1 MGLSSVES
9 FEYSLKNVKW
19 SIFLFTFCRMAVLT
33 NKEQKLKVM
42 NENKIRETCMADPE
56 RGFRMLMETYQSSI
70 YWHIRRMVVS
80 HEDAEDVLQE
90 TFIKVFR
97 YLDDFRAESS
107 LSTWIYR
114 IATNEC
120 LRFLDR
126 RKEQTVS
133 TEEIQEELQNKLMAS
148 EYVDYDNAMEVKFQK
163 AILTLPEKQ
172 RLVFNLRYY
181 DELKYE
187 EISRITDTK
196 VETLKAN
203 YYFAKEKIKEYMT
216 NN

>member
-1 MGLSSVES
+1 M
-9 FEYSLKNVKW
+9 
-19 SIFLFTFCRMAVLT
+19 IHDDI
-33 NKEQKLKVM
+33 
-42 NENKIRETCMADPE
+42 IRETCRTNLE
-56 RGFRMLMETYQSSI
+56 QGFRLLVEKFKSPM

-97 YLDDFRAESS
+97 YLDDFRYECSF
-107 LSTWIYR
+107 STWLYR

-120 LRFLDR
+120 IRFLNH
-126 RKEQTVS
+126 RKEQAVS
-133 TEEIQEELQNKLMAS
+133 DEEIHEELMEKLMAS
-148 EYVDYDNAMEVKFQK
+148 EYVDYDNAMEVKFQQ
-163 AILTLPEKQ
+163 ALLTLPEKQ

-187 EISRITDTK
+187 EISQITDTK

-203 YYFAKEKIKEYMT
+203 YHFAKEKIKNFMI

>member
-1 MGLSSVES
+1 
-9 FEYSLKNVKW
+9 
-19 SIFLFTFCRMAVLT
+19 
-33 NKEQKLKVM
+33 M
-42 NENKIRETCMADPE
+42 NEDKIRETCLKNADV
-56 RGFRMLMETYQSSI
+56 GFRMLVEKFQSPM

-90 TFIKVFR
+90 TFIKIFR
-97 YLDDFRAESS
+97 HLDDFREECS
-107 LSTWIYR
+107 LSTWVYR

-120 LRFLDR
+120 IRFLNR
-126 RKEQTVS
+126 RKEQAVS
-133 TEEIQEELQNKLMAS
+133 SEEIQEDLMNKLMAS
-148 EYVDYDNAMEVKFQK
+148 EYVDYDDAMEVKFQK

-187 EISRITDTK
+187 EISKITDTK

-203 YYFAKEKIKEYMT
+203 YYFAKEKIKEYMI

>member
-1 MGLSSVES
+1 M
-9 FEYSLKNVKW
+9 
-19 SIFLFTFCRMAVLT
+19 TD
-33 NKEQKLKVM
+33 
-42 NENKIRETCMADPE
+42 ENKIREICAKDPE
-56 RGFRMLMETYQSSI
+56 RGFRMLVAEYQSSM

-80 HEDAEDVLQE
+80 HEDAQDVLQE
-90 TFIKVFR
+90 AFIRIFR
-97 YLDDFRAESS
+97 HLNDFRAESS
-107 LSTWIYR
+107 LTTWIYR
-114 IATNEC
+114 ITTNEC

-126 RKEQTVS
+126 RHKEMIS
-133 TEEIQEELQNKLMAS
+133 SEEVQADLINKLMAS
-148 EYVDYDNAMEVKFQK
+148 EYVDYEDAMQVKFQQ

-187 EISRITDTK
+187 DISRITGTK

-203 YYFAKEKIKEYMT
+203 YYLAKEKIKEYML

>member
-1 MGLSSVES
+1 
-9 FEYSLKNVKW
+9 
-19 SIFLFTFCRMAVLT
+19 
-33 NKEQKLKVM
+33 M
-42 NENKIRETCMADPE
+42 NEDKMRETCMTDPE
-56 RGFRMLMETYQSSI
+56 LGFRWLVEKFQSPM

-90 TFIKVFR
+90 TFIKIFR
-97 YLDDFRAESS
+97 HLDDFRAESS
-107 LSTWIYR
+107 LSTWVYR
-114 IATNEC
+114 ITTNEC
-120 LRFLDR
+120 IRFLNR
-126 RKEQTVS
+126 RKEETIS
-133 TEEIQEELQNKLMAS
+133 TEEVQADLMNKLMAS

-172 RLVFNLRYY
+172 RIVFNLRYY

>member
-1 MGLSSVES
+1 M
-9 FEYSLKNVKW
+9 
-19 SIFLFTFCRMAVLT
+19 
-33 NKEQKLKVM
+33 M
-42 NENKIRETCMADPE
+42 NDEKICEWCAKDLE
-56 RGFRMLMETYQSSI
+56 AGFRMLMEKYQQPV
-70 YWHIRRMVVS
+70 YGHIRRMVIS
-80 HEDAEDVLQE
+80 HDDAEDVMQE
-90 TFIKVFR
+90 TFIKIFR
-97 YLDDFRAESS
+97 HLDNFRADSS

-120 LRFLDR
+120 LRFLN
-126 RKEQTVS
+126 RKKELAIS
-133 TEEIQEELQNKLMAS
+133 TEEVQADLVEKLMAS
-148 EYVDYDNAMEVKFQK
+148 EYVDYDNAMEVKFQQ

-203 YYFAKEKIKEYMT
+203 YHFAKEKIKEYMT
-216 NN
+216 KI

>member
-1 MGLSSVES
+1 
-9 FEYSLKNVKW
+9 
-19 SIFLFTFCRMAVLT
+19 
-33 NKEQKLKVM
+33 M
-42 NENKIRETCMADPE
+42 NDEKICEACLVQPDV
-56 RGFRMLMETYQSSI
+56 GFRMLVDKYQSPM

-90 TFIKVFR
+90 TFIKIFR
-97 YLDDFRAESS
+97 HLDGFKAESS

-114 IATNEC
+114 ITTNEC
-120 LRFLDR
+120 IRFLNR
-126 RKEQTVS
+126 RKEQTIS
-133 TEEIQEELQNKLMAS
+133 TEEVQADLMNKLMAS
-148 EYVDYDNAMEVKFQK
+148 EYIDYDNAMEVKFQK

-172 RLVFNLRYY
+172 RIVFNLRYY

-187 EISRITDTK
+187 EISKITDTK

>member
-1 MGLSSVES
+1 
-9 FEYSLKNVKW
+9 
-19 SIFLFTFCRMAVLT
+19 
-33 NKEQKLKVM
+33 M
-42 NENKIRETCMADPE
+42 NEEKIRETCQADPE
-56 RGFRMLMETYQSSI
+56 RGFRMLVEKYQRSI

-90 TFIKVFR
+90 TFIRIFK
-97 YLDDFRAESS
+97 YLNEFRADSS

-120 LRFLDR
+120 YRFLDKK
-126 RKEQTVS
+126 KEILVS
-133 TEEIQEELQNKLMAS
+133 TEEIQADLMNKLMTS
-148 EYVDYDNAMEVKFQK
+148 EYVDYDNEMEVKFQQ

-181 DELKYE
+181 DELSYE
-187 EISRITDTK
+187 EICQITDTK
-196 VETLKAN
+196 VDTLKAN
-203 YYFAKEKIKEYMT
+203 YHFAKEKIKKYMI

>member
-1 MGLSSVES
+1 M
-9 FEYSLKNVKW
+9 
-19 SIFLFTFCRMAVLT
+19 IHDDI
-33 NKEQKLKVM
+33 
-42 NENKIRETCMADPE
+42 IRETCRTNLE
-56 RGFRMLMETYQSSI
+56 QGFRLLVEKFKSPM

-97 YLDDFRAESS
+97 YLDDFRYECSF
-107 LSTWIYR
+107 STWLYR

-120 LRFLDR
+120 IRFLNH

-133 TEEIQEELQNKLMAS
+133 DEEIHEELMEKLMAS
-148 EYVDYDNAMEVKFQK
+148 EYVDYDNAMEVKFQQ
-163 AILTLPEKQ
+163 ALLTLPEKQ

-187 EISRITDTK
+187 EISQITDTK

-203 YYFAKEKIKEYMT
+203 YHFAKEKIKKFMI

>member
-1 MGLSSVES
+1 
-9 FEYSLKNVKW
+9 
-19 SIFLFTFCRMAVLT
+19 
-33 NKEQKLKVM
+33 M
-42 NENKIRETCMADPE
+42 NEEKIRETCQADPE
-56 RGFRMLMETYQSSI
+56 RGFRMLVEKYQRSI

-90 TFIKVFR
+90 TFIRIFK
-97 YLDDFRAESS
+97 YLNEFRADSS

-120 LRFLDR
+120 YRFLDKK
-126 RKEQTVS
+126 KEILVS
-133 TEEIQEELQNKLMAS
+133 TEEIQADLMNKLMTS
-148 EYVDYDNAMEVKFQK
+148 EYVDYDNEMEVKFQQ

-181 DELKYE
+181 DELSYE
-187 EISRITDTK
+187 EISQITDTK
-196 VETLKAN
+196 VDTLKAN
-203 YYFAKEKIKEYMT
+203 YHFAKEKIKKYMI

>member
-1 MGLSSVES
+1 M
-9 FEYSLKNVKW
+9 
-19 SIFLFTFCRMAVLT
+19 
-33 NKEQKLKVM
+33 M
-42 NENKIRETCMADPE
+42 NEDKIRETCMVNLE
-56 RGFRMLMETYQSSI
+56 QGFRMLVEKYQSSI
-70 YWHIRRMVVS
+70 YWHIRRMVIS
-80 HEDAEDVLQE
+80 HEDAQDVLQE
-90 TFIKVFR
+90 TFIR
-97 YLDDFRAESS
+97 IFRAMDNFREESS

-120 LRFLDR
+120 LRFLNR
-126 RKEQTVS
+126 RKEQALS
-133 TEEIQEELQNKLMAS
+133 TEEVQEELMNKLMAS
-148 EYVDYDNAMEVKFQK
+148 DYVDYENAMEVKFQQ
-163 AILTLPEKQ
+163 AILQLPEKQ

>member
-1 MGLSSVES
+1 MIDED
-9 FEYSLKNVKW
+9 K
-19 SIFLFTFCRMAVLT
+19 M
-33 NKEQKLKVM
+33 
-42 NENKIRETCMADPE
+42 RETCLTDPE
-56 RGFRMLMETYQSSI
+56 RGFRLLVEKYQSPI
-70 YWHIRRMVVS
+70 YWHIRRTVVS

-90 TFIKVFR
+90 TFIRIFR
-97 YLDDFRAESS
+97 HLDDFREESS
-107 LSTWIYR
+107 MQTWIYR

-120 LRFLDR
+120 IRFLNR
-126 RKEQTVS
+126 RKEQAVS
-133 TEEIQEELQNKLMAS
+133 TEEVQADLLNKLMAS
-148 EYVDYDNAMEVKFQK
+148 EYVDYDNAMEVKFQR

-196 VETLKAN
+196 VDTLKAN
-203 YYFAKEKIKEYMT
+203 YHFAKEKIKEYMI

>member
-1 MGLSSVES
+1 M
-9 FEYSLKNVKW
+9 
-19 SIFLFTFCRMAVLT
+19 I
-33 NKEQKLKVM
+33 
-42 NENKIRETCMADPE
+42 NEDIIRETCRTDLE
-56 RGFRMLMETYQSSI
+56 QGFRLLVEKFKSPM

-97 YLDDFRAESS
+97 YLDDFRYECSF
-107 LSTWIYR
+107 STWLYR

-120 LRFLDR
+120 LRLLDK
-126 RKEQTVS
+126 RKDHVVSSEEMQTDLV
-133 TEEIQEELQNKLMAS
+133 EKLMAS
-148 EYVDYDNAMEVKFQK
+148 EYVDYDDAMEVKFQK
-163 AILTLPEKQ
+163 AILALPEKQ

-187 EISRITDTK
+187 EISKITDTK

-203 YYFAKEKIKEYMT
+203 YHFAKERIKKYMI

>member
-1 MGLSSVES
+1 MDEDKIC
-9 FEYSLKNVKW
+9 ETYRKD
-19 SIFLFTFCRMAVLT
+19 A
-33 NKEQKLKVM
+33 EQ
-42 NENKIRETCMADPE
+42 
-56 RGFRMLMETYQSSI
+56 GFRLLMEKFQKPI
-70 YWHIRRMVVS
+70 YWHIRRMVIS

-90 TFIKVFR
+90 AFIRIFR
-97 YLDDFRAESS
+97 YLDDFREECS
-107 LSTWIYR
+107 LSTWVYR

-120 LRFLDR
+120 IRFLNR
-126 RKEQTVS
+126 RKEQAVS
-133 TEEIQEELQNKLMAS
+133 SEEIKEDLMNKLMAS
-148 EYVDYDNAMEVKFQK
+148 EYVDYENEMEVKFQQ

-203 YYFAKEKIKEYMT
+203 YYFAKEKIKEYMI

>member
-1 MGLSSVES
+1 M
-9 FEYSLKNVKW
+9 
-19 SIFLFTFCRMAVLT
+19 I
-33 NKEQKLKVM
+33 
-42 NENKIRETCMADPE
+42 NEDIIRETCRTDLE
-56 RGFRMLMETYQSSI
+56 QGFCLLVEKFKSPM

-97 YLDDFRAESS
+97 YLDDFRYECSF
-107 LSTWIYR
+107 STWLYR

-120 LRFLDR
+120 LRLLDK
-126 RKEQTVS
+126 RKDHVVSSEEMQTDLV
-133 TEEIQEELQNKLMAS
+133 EKLMAS
-148 EYVDYDNAMEVKFQK
+148 EYVDYDDAMEVKFQK

-187 EISRITDTK
+187 EISKITDTK

-203 YYFAKEKIKEYMT
+203 YHFAKERIKKYMI

>member
-1 MGLSSVES
+1 MDEDKIC
-9 FEYSLKNVKW
+9 ETYRKD
-19 SIFLFTFCRMAVLT
+19 A
-33 NKEQKLKVM
+33 EQ
-42 NENKIRETCMADPE
+42 
-56 RGFRMLMETYQSSI
+56 GFRLLMEKFQRPI
-70 YWHIRRMVVS
+70 YWHIRRMVIS

-90 TFIKVFR
+90 TFIRIYR
-97 YLDDFRAESS
+97 YLDDFREECS
-107 LSTWIYR
+107 LSTWVYR

-120 LRFLDR
+120 IRFLNR
-126 RKEQTVS
+126 RKEQAVS
-133 TEEIQEELQNKLMAS
+133 SEEIQEDLMNKLMAS
-148 EYVDYDNAMEVKFQK
+148 EYVDYENEMEVKFQQ

-203 YYFAKEKIKEYMT
+203 HYFAKEKIQEYMI

>member
-1 MGLSSVES
+1 MQNTGTFILL
-9 FEYSLKNVKW
+9 FR
-19 SIFLFTFCRMAVLT
+19 IFKFKETKTEKQRMIT
-33 NKEQKLKVM
+33 ED
-42 NENKIRETCMADPE
+42 KIRETYMTDPE
-56 RGFRMLMETYQSSI
+56 SGFRMLVEKFQSPM

-90 TFIKVFR
+90 TFIKIFR
-97 YLDDFRAESS
+97 HLDDFRAESS
-107 LSTWIYR
+107 LSTWVYR

-120 LRFLDR
+120 IRFLNR
-126 RKEQTVS
+126 RKELLVS
-133 TEEIQEELQNKLMAS
+133 TEEVQEDLMNRLMAS
-148 EYVDYDNAMEVKFQK
+148 EYVDYDNAMEVKFQQ

>member
-1 MGLSSVES
+1 
-9 FEYSLKNVKW
+9 
-19 SIFLFTFCRMAVLT
+19 
-33 NKEQKLKVM
+33 M
-42 NENKIRETCMADPE
+42 NDEKIRETCQADPE
-56 RGFRMLMETYQSSI
+56 RGFRMLVEKYQRSI

-90 TFIKVFR
+90 TFIRIFK
-97 YLDDFRAESS
+97 YLNEFRADSS

-120 LRFLDR
+120 YRFLDKK
-126 RKEQTVS
+126 KEILVS
-133 TEEIQEELQNKLMAS
+133 TEEIQADLMNKLMTS
-148 EYVDYDNAMEVKFQK
+148 EYVDYDNEMEVKFQQ

-181 DELKYE
+181 DELSYE
-187 EISRITDTK
+187 EICQITDTK
-196 VETLKAN
+196 VDTLKAN
-203 YYFAKEKIKEYMT
+203 YHFAKEKIKKYMI

>member
-1 MGLSSVES
+1 MDEDKIC
-9 FEYSLKNVKW
+9 ETYRKD
-19 SIFLFTFCRMAVLT
+19 A
-33 NKEQKLKVM
+33 EQ
-42 NENKIRETCMADPE
+42 
-56 RGFRMLMETYQSSI
+56 GFRLLMEKFQRPI
-70 YWHIRRMVVS
+70 YWHIRRMVIS

-90 TFIKVFR
+90 TFIRIFR
-97 YLDDFRAESS
+97 YLDDFREECS

-120 LRFLDR
+120 IRFLNR
-126 RKEQTVS
+126 RKEQAVS
-133 TEEIQEELQNKLMAS
+133 SEEIQEDLMNKLMAS
-148 EYVDYDNAMEVKFQK
+148 EYVDYENEMEVKFQQ

-203 YYFAKEKIKEYMT
+203 YYFAKEKIKEYMI

>member
-1 MGLSSVES
+1 M
-9 FEYSLKNVKW
+9 
-19 SIFLFTFCRMAVLT
+19 IHDDI
-33 NKEQKLKVM
+33 
-42 NENKIRETCMADPE
+42 IRETCRTNLE
-56 RGFRMLMETYQSSI
+56 QGFRLLVEKVKSPM

-97 YLDDFRAESS
+97 YLDDFRYECSF
-107 LSTWIYR
+107 STWLYR

-120 LRFLDR
+120 IRFLNH

-133 TEEIQEELQNKLMAS
+133 DEEIHEELMEKLMAS
-148 EYVDYDNAMEVKFQK
+148 EYVDYDNAMEVKFQQ
-163 AILTLPEKQ
+163 ALLTLPEKQ

-187 EISRITDTK
+187 EISQITDTK

-203 YYFAKEKIKEYMT
+203 YHFAKEKIKKFMI

>member
-1 MGLSSVES
+1 MDEDKIC
-9 FEYSLKNVKW
+9 ETYRKD
-19 SIFLFTFCRMAVLT
+19 A
-33 NKEQKLKVM
+33 EQ
-42 NENKIRETCMADPE
+42 
-56 RGFRMLMETYQSSI
+56 GFRLLMEKFQRPI
-70 YWHIRRMVVS
+70 YWHIRRMVIS

-90 TFIKVFR
+90 TFIRIFR
-97 YLDDFRAESS
+97 YLDDFREECS
-107 LSTWIYR
+107 LSTWVYR

-120 LRFLDR
+120 IRFLNR
-126 RKEQTVS
+126 RKEQAVS
-133 TEEIQEELQNKLMAS
+133 SEEIQEDLMNKLMAS
-148 EYVDYDNAMEVKFQK
+148 EYVDYENEMEVKFQQ

-203 YYFAKEKIKEYMT
+203 YYFAKEKIKEYMI